1 MTGSVVL
8 IFATDPLAGALLG
21 AGFELA
27 GATPVFPREQESPR
41 DALLR
46 LRPRLVMID
55 CDHVEACT
63 EAVFGP
69 AMMVGARISVFS
81 STRSHRALEPIARE
95 FNVASFELPVD
106 FDELARL
113 LRDCGIR

>member
-21 AGFELA
+21 AGVEFA
-27 GATPVFPREQESPR
+27 GATPAFPREQESAR
-41 DALLR
+41 EALLR

-55 CDHVEACT
+55 CDHEEACS

-81 STRSHRALEPIARE
+81 STRSRRALEPIARE
-95 FNVASFELPVD
+95 FNVSLLELPVE
-106 FDELARL
+106 FDVLVRL
-113 LRDCGIR
+113 LRDVGAT